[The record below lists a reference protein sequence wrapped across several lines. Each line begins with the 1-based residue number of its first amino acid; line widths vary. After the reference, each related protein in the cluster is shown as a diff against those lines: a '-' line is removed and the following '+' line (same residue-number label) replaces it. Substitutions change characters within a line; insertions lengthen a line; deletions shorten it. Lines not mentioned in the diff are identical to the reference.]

1 MPSRRVNRDH
11 PRSRGVYY
19 AGKAE
24 PRQRWGSSPLARG
37 LRRGG
42 RSGRSPAADHPRS
55 RGVYAVTS
63 PSPVIV
69 AGSSPLARGL
79 RNAAEITA
87 TPTGIIPA
95 RAGFTPSLSTT
106 CPAPRDHPRSRG
118 VYRRH
123 CPHHPGLHGSSP
135 LARGLPQPQDE
146 WVRGRGIIPAR
157 AGFTQVSM
165 PRQVGKTDHPRSRG
179 VYYEDMRTKLQVEGS
194 SPLAR
199 GLPHLG
205 DELVHPPGIIPAR
218 AGFTSLPTDFSQGGA
233 DHPRSRGVYV
243 RDRAKRF
250 GLSGSSPLARGLL
263 ILLADL
269 RRLARII
276 PARAGFTEVGLLGV
290 SCRTDHP
297 RSRGVYVRGH
307 AHETP
312 GRGIIPARA
321 GFTT

>member
-79 RNAAEITA
+79 RQACLQ
-87 TPTGIIPA
+87 
-95 RAGFTPSLSTT
+95 RA
-106 CPAPRDHPRSRG
+106 
-118 VYRRH
+118 
-123 CPHHPGLHGSSP
+123 LH
-135 LARGLPQPQDE
+135 
-146 WVRGRGIIPAR
+146 RGIIPAR
-157 AGFTQVSM
+157 AGFTDDTAPITLVS
-165 PRQVGKTDHPRSRG
+165 TDHPRSRG
-179 VYYEDMRTKLQVEGS
+179 VYPSRRMSGFGAVGS

-276 PARAGFTEVGLLGV
+276 PARAGFT
-290 SCRTDHP
+290 
-297 RSRGVYVRGH
+297 RSGQGH
-307 AHETP
+307 
-312 GRGIIPARA
+312 R
-321 GFTT
+321 